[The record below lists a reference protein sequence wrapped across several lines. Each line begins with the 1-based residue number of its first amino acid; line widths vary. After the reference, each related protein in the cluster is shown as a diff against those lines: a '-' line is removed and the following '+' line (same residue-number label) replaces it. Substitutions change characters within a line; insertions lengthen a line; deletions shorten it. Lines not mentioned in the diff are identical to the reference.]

1 MDIYQIRII
10 RNGQEITAQ
19 ASKQASDYAA
29 VRHARTMA
37 ANSDQPDHLPD
48 HVEVWRGNHCIF
60 TGSPAERGN

>member
-10 RNGQEITAQ
+10 KNGREITAA

-37 ANSDQPDHLPD
+37 GNSDHMPDHM
-48 HVEVWRGNHCIF
+48 EVWRGNHCIF
-60 TGSPAERGN
+60 TGCPAERGN